1 MSSSQATDPRDRL
14 AHRLT
19 PETALQFG
27 KLAGSERRTVVITSD
42 RNPSALMMEQAVVA
56 GVISIGGTAYTID
69 DTPAPAVPFCDIP
82 YNYHINISS
91 ISPNSMCGME
101 IFNSKGAYISA
112 MDVFNMT
119 YREMG
124 LKYPDY
130 TALGTAHRMGKG
142 PRLSYAETLQ
152 GKIQDCNCQVVLDAT
167 YYRHSKLTAKLLESL
182 NTDVVLV
189 KRPSNRYL
197 PAMGETDLQDLA
209 RTQKSYKGSIGLAIN
224 SDGTKVAAFDNVG
237 RYITSAQIGMI
248 FAVSMNLRKVTV
260 PIDTTMALDEVI
272 RANGGVV
279 VRAASSFRSAVD
291 AGVANGSDMIMDEDG
306 HFVFPDTTYMADGI
320 HAAGKL
326 AEING
331 KTKLADFVDEMET
344 FHRQTASVRTQANK
358 NDLLGNIRRIVE
370 EEGYDYIDTGAVRI
384 EFDDGC
390 IILRVEEADD
400 SVTISCEGRD
410 KAYAISLL
418 DIAKGM
424 VDECIRRCN

>member
-1 MSSSQATDPRDRL
+1 MPSSQATDPRDKL
-14 AHRLT
+14 AYRLT
-19 PETALQFG
+19 PELALQFG
-27 KLAGSERRTVVITSD
+27 KLAGSDRRTVVITSD
-42 RNPSALMMEQAVVA
+42 RHPSSMMMKQALIA
-56 GVISIGGTAYTID
+56 GIESIGGTAYVID
-69 DTPAPAVPFCDIP
+69 DSPAPSAPFCDIP
-82 YNYHINISS
+82 YNYHINIASLV
-91 ISPNSMCGME
+91 PNSLSGME
-101 IFNSKGAYISA
+101 IYNSKGAYISS

-130 TALGTAHRMGKG
+130 TALGSTHYMGKETK
-142 PRLSYAETLQ
+142 LNYAETLR

-197 PAMGETDLQDLA
+197 PSMGETELQDLA
-209 RTQKSYKGSIGLAIN
+209 RTQRSYKGAIGLAIN
-224 SDGTKVAAFDNVG
+224 SDGTKVAAMDNIG
-237 RYITSAQIGMI
+237 RYITSEQIGII
-248 FAVSMNLRKVTV
+248 FANTMNLKRVTV
-260 PIDTTMALDEVI
+260 PIDVTMAIDEAVT
-272 RANGGVV
+272 ANGGVV
-279 VRAASSFRSAVD
+279 VRSSASFRSAVD
-291 AGVANGSDMIMDEDG
+291 TGVANGSDMIMDSHG
-306 HFVFPDTTYMADGI
+306 HFVFPDTSYMADGI

-331 KTKLADFVDEMET
+331 KMKLMDFVDDMET
-344 FHRQTASVRTQANK
+344 FHRETASVRTQANK
-358 NDLLGNIRRIVE
+358 NDLLSNIRRIVE
-370 EEGYDYIDTGAVRI
+370 EEGYDYIDTGAIRI

-390 IILRVEEADD
+390 IILRVEEHDD